1 MITAK
6 IETRSLIK
14 GLIIWTVLFAV
25 IIFGFSA
32 VYPQMHNSAMK
43 DLLDAKL
50 TGLSPSLLKTF
61 NISVDG
67 QTSFLVSVGFFAY
80 YFQYL
85 FLAAAI
91 YAMMLGSQ
99 ALIKEETDGTIE
111 FLYAQPVTR
120 TGIVTSKLVSNVL
133 VLTVFWLVSFGV
145 SLGST
150 ILYRQSTDSTETI
163 IRGISK
169 LFFQESLILLFFL
182 TLGFLVSTFIKSS
195 KQSTSISLGIV
206 FGFYLIGVFS
216 DLNDSFS
223 WAKNISPTHMGI
235 PSNLLDKG
243 LATGHIVLL
252 IVLIALFLSGTY
264 LIYQRKDLNV

>member
-6 IETRSLIK
+6 IETRSLVK
-14 GLIIWTVLFAV
+14 GMLIWIILFSV

-32 VYPQMHNSAMK
+32 VYPQMHSSAMK

-61 NISVDG
+61 NISVEG
-67 QTSFLVSVGFFAY
+67 QASFLVATGFFAY
-80 YFQYL
+80 YFQYM
-85 FLAAAI
+85 FLASSI

-99 ALIKEETDGTIE
+99 SLIKEETDGTIE

-120 TGIVTSKLVSNVL
+120 KGIVTSKFVSNML
-133 VLTVFWLVSFGV
+133 VLGIFWLISYGV

-150 ILYRQSTDSTETI
+150 MLYRQSTDSTATI
-163 IRGISK
+163 IKEISK
-169 LFFQESLILLFFL
+169 IFIQESLILLFFL
-182 TLGFLVSTFIKSS
+182 TLGFLISTFLKSS
-195 KQSTSISLGIV
+195 KQSTSISLGVV
-206 FGFYLIGVFS
+206 FAFYLIGIFA

-223 WAKNISPTHMGI
+223 WAKNMSPTHMGI

-243 LATGHIVLL
+243 LSASHTGFLV
-252 IVLIALFLSGTY
+252 VLIILFLAGTY
-264 LIYQRKDLNV
+264 VLYQRKDLKI

>member
-6 IETRSLIK
+6 IETRSLVK
-14 GLIIWTVLFAV
+14 GLIIWTLLFAV

-32 VYPQMHNSAMK
+32 VYPQMHSSAMK

-61 NISVDG
+61 NISVEG
-67 QTSFLVSVGFFAY
+67 QASFLVAAGFFAY
-80 YFQYL
+80 YFQYM
-85 FLAAAI
+85 FLAASI

-99 ALIKEETDGTIE
+99 SLIKEETDGTIE

-120 TGIVTSKLVSNVL
+120 KGIVTSKIAGNLLILSI
-133 VLTVFWLVSFGV
+133 FWLISYGV
-145 SLGST
+145 SVGST
-150 ILYRQSTDSTETI
+150 LLYRQSTDSAATI
-163 IRGISK
+163 TKEISK
-169 LFFQESLILLFFL
+169 IFIQESLILIFFL
-182 TLGFLVSTFIKSS
+182 MLGFFISTFLKSS
-195 KQSTSISLGIV
+195 KQSTSVSLGIV
-206 FGFYLIGVFS
+206 FGFYLIGIFS

-243 LATGHIVLL
+243 LSVGHVGLL
-252 IVLIALFLSGTY
+252 AVLIGLFLVGTY
-264 LIYQRKDLNV
+264 VLYQRKDLKI